1 LAAGRLL
8 KSTYKQGGEGASVE
22 IISMTRFLASRPV
35 AAAILA
41 TAVLAASAAVAAPGD
56 DTIPTAAGPV
66 ALHAIHHAALTLT
79 LNGLTILV
87 DPAPLQS
94 GGAPADPT
102 VEFKALPAP
111 GLILITH
118 DHDDHFNVPIL
129 EAVAGK
135 ATIVA
140 PKEVIDKMPA
150 DLQTKT
156 KAMANGDTATIDGV
170 AIEAFPMYNTT
181 PDRQQFHPK
190 GGGNGYILTMGD
202 KRIYIAGDTEE
213 TPEMKALTNIDV
225 AFLPMN
231 VPYTMDIQHA
241 AAAVKDFKPKVV
253 YPYHYHGSD
262 VEAFKTLVGD
272 AADVRL
278 LQWY

>member
-1 LAAGRLL
+1 
-8 KSTYKQGGEGASVE
+8 
-22 IISMTRFLASRPV
+22 MTRFLATYRGAV
-35 AAAILA
+35 AILA
-41 TAVLAASAAVAAPGD
+41 TAVLAASGAIAAPSD

-87 DPAPLQS
+87 DPAPPQG

-140 PKEVIDKMPA
+140 PKEVVDKMPA

-156 KAMANGDTATIDGV
+156 KMMANGDTATIDGV

-213 TPEMKALTNIDV
+213 TPEMKALANIDV

-241 AAAVKDFKPKVV
+241 ATAVKDFKPKVV

-278 LQWY
+278 LKWY

>member
-1 LAAGRLL
+1 
-8 KSTYKQGGEGASVE
+8 
-22 IISMTRFLASRPV
+22 MPRFLANLPVV
-35 AAAILA
+35 AATFAA
-41 TAVLAASAAVAAPGD
+41 AVLAASAAVAAPSG

-66 ALHAIHHAALTLT
+66 ALHAIHHAAL
-79 LNGLTILV
+79 
-87 DPAPLQS
+87 PAP
-94 GGAPADPT
+94 D
-102 VEFKALPAP
+102 
-111 GLILITH
+111 LILITH

-140 PKEVIDKMPA
+140 PSEVADKMPA
-150 DLQTKT
+150 DLRVKT
-156 KAMANGDTATIDGV
+156 KVMANGDTATLDGV

-181 PDRQQFHPK
+181 ADRQQFHPK
-190 GGGNGYILTMGD
+190 GGGNGYILTIGD

-231 VPYTMDIQHA
+231 MPYTMDIQHA

-272 AADVRL
+272 AAEVRP